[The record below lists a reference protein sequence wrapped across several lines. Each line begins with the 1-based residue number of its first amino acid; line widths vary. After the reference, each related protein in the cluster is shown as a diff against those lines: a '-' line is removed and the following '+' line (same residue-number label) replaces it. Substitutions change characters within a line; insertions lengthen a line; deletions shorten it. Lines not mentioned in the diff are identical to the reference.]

1 MGARRAAAEGGLR
14 EAVADRLRLCHV
26 DELRDGAARGFAGRR
41 AGRDRLFV
49 VKHGGRLHAYLDDCP
64 HQPGSAMAWRR
75 DAYLNAGATRI
86 VCSGHGAEFEIESG
100 RCTLGPCL
108 GQSLARVGLEVDADG
123 SVYALGIADTATP
136 DRRGSTT
143 GSG

>member
-1 MGARRAAAEGGLR
+1 MAG
-14 EAVADRLRLCHV
+14 RLRLCHV
-26 DELRDGAARGFAGRR
+26 DELREGTARGFAGRR

-49 VKHGGRLHAYLDDCP
+49 VKQAGMLHAYLDDCP

-75 DAYLNAGATRI
+75 DAYLNAAAPRI

-108 GQSLARVGLEVDADG
+108 GKSLSRVQLEVDSDG
-123 SVYALGIADTATP
+123 SVFALGLADTAVP
-136 DRRGSTT
+136 DRPVPMTRG
-143 GSG
+143 G